1 MAVILVLS
9 GFCRFS
15 GQLQLSL
22 VSHLY
27 YTLAHTDTGIDLT
40 SVNWSFKTFRNHF
53 GTEAY
58 ITKVY
63 NKLYLYQK
71 DTIRKACHSFEGK
84 S

>member
-22 VSHLY
+22 VSHIY
-27 YTLAHTDTGIDLT
+27 YTLEHTDTGIDLT
-40 SVNWSFKTFRNHF
+40 SVNWSFKTFYNHF

-58 ITKVY
+58 ITKVS
-63 NKLYLYQK
+63 NKLSVFTSEGYL
-71 DTIRKACHSFEGK
+71 
-84 S
+84 